1 MLGTGNKKEEET
13 VPDLNGYIVA
23 EGCVCVCVYGGEAVT
38 EQEQIPISVWHVIS
52 HLRSLSLY
60 IAREWSIICSS
71 QLLTTSSVFLVF
83 RLLWRKQL

>member
-1 MLGTGNKKEEET
+1 MC
-13 VPDLNGYIVA
+13 V
-23 EGCVCVCVYGGEAVT
+23 CVCVCVYGGEAVT

-52 HLRSLSLY
+52 HLKSLSLY

-71 QLLTTSSVFLVF
+71 QLLTASSVFLVF